1 MKKTIVST
9 MLATAFSCTLN
20 AQQITATAAVPKDT
34 SYWKN
39 ASQFSLNFNQGSFS
53 SNFTGGG
60 VNSIALGVIFNKKAE
75 YKKAKNTWT
84 NDFQF
89 QFGTL
94 WTNVQNDWRK
104 SADRLFFDSKY
115 AHAIAPKWNLYGNIN
130 LLSQIAVGY
139 KFSKTADGRDVTT
152 KISNLFAPAYLTE
165 AVGIEYKPVSYFSL
179 QLSPLAIRQ
188 TIVADTKLVQ
198 TVPTNY
204 GVEQGK
210 TIRNEAG
217 LIQVV
222 ADYNRDVAKDVNLK
236 WHYQAFAP
244 YGQHIG
250 TVDNRLDAQLTAKF
264 AKYFNFNFGLT
275 ALYFESQST
284 QVQFAQTMGVGFLYA
299 W

>member
-1 MKKTIVST
+1 
-9 MLATAFSCTLN
+9 MLATALGLQLQ
-20 AQQITATAAVPKDT
+20 AQQITAAAPKDT

-39 ASQFSLNFNQGSFS
+39 TSQFALNFNQGSFS
-53 SNFTGGG
+53 SNFAGGG

-84 NDFQF
+84 NDFQL

-94 WTNVQNDWRK
+94 WTNAQNDWRK

-115 AHAIAPKWNLYGNIN
+115 ARAIAPKWNIYGNIN

-139 KFSKTADGRDVTT
+139 KFGKTADGRDEIT
-152 KISNLFAPAYLTE
+152 KISNFFAPAYLTE
-165 AVGIEYKPVSYFSL
+165 AIGLEYKPVPYFSL
-179 QLSPLAIRQ
+179 QLSPFAIRQ
-188 TIVADTKLVQ
+188 TIVADTKLIQ

-204 GVEQGK
+204 GVDAGK
-210 TIRNEAG
+210 TIKNEAG
-217 LIQVV
+217 LMQLV

-236 WHYQAFAP
+236 WHYVAFAP
-244 YGQHIG
+244 YGKNFG
-250 TVDNRLDAQLTAKF
+250 TIDNRLDAQLTAKF

-275 ALYFESQST
+275 ALYFQSQST
-284 QVQFAQTMGVGFLYA
+284 KVQFAQTMGLGVLYA